1 MDLPDLPSLS
11 WTPGTRSASSL
22 TSRRARITPLQAG
35 LPVFGGTR
43 RVPGLRR
50 EEAAMLAGVSVD
62 YYTKME
68 RGNLR
73 GVSEGVLEALARGL
87 QLDEAERAHLF
98 DLARAGG
105 PMPRPRRRPAKLRVR
120 PSVQRI
126 LDAMTDAPAIVQ
138 NGRLDVFAANRLGF
152 ALYSEMDLAPGRP
165 ANHGRFVFLD
175 PRAKRFFLD
184 WERAADDTVAMLRA
198 EAGRDPHDRDLSDLV
213 GELSTR
219 SEDFRARW
227 AAHNVRAHQTGAKR
241 FHHPVVGDLSLTFEM
256 LELAAD
262 PGLHLLAY
270 SAEPGSTSHDALN
283 LLGSWAA
290 TVDPAELARTTDQR

>member
-1 MDLPDLPSLS
+1 MDA
-11 WTPGTRSASSL
+11 RNEIREFL
-22 TSRRARITPLQAG
+22 TSRRASITPQEAG
-35 LPVFGGTR
+35 LPVFGDNR
-43 RVPGLRR
+43 RVLGLRR

-98 DLARAGG
+98 DLARAAG
-105 PMPRPRRRPAKLRVR
+105 PMPRPRRRRPAEQRVR
-120 PSVQRI
+120 PGVQRI
-126 LDAMTDAPAIVQ
+126 LDAMIDAPAIVQ
-138 NGRLDVFAANRLGF
+138 NGRLDVLAANRLGL
-152 ALYSEMDLAPGRP
+152 ALYSEMDLAPPRP

-175 PRAKRFFLD
+175 PRAHGFFLD
-184 WERAADDTVAMLRA
+184 WERVANDTVAMLRA

-213 GELSTR
+213 GALSTR
-219 SEDFRARW
+219 SEEFRVRW

-241 FHHPVVGDLSLTFEM
+241 FHHPVVGDLTLTYEM
-256 LELAAD
+256 LELTAD
-262 PGLHLLAY
+262 PGLQLLAF
-270 SAEPGSTSHDALN
+270 SAEPGTTSQDALR

-290 TVDPAELARTTDQR
+290 TVQPATTHATDQA

>member
-1 MDLPDLPSLS
+1 VEPKNDIREFLS
-11 WTPGTRSASSL
+11 
-22 TSRRARITPLQAG
+22 SRRARITPQQAG
-35 LPVFGGTR
+35 LPVFGDPR

-50 EEAAMLAGVSVD
+50 EEVAMLAGVSVD

-73 GVSEGVLEALARGL
+73 GVSETVLDALARGL
-87 QLDEAERAHLF
+87 RLDEAERLHLF
-98 DLARAGG
+98 DLARAAG
-105 PMPRPRRRPAKLRVR
+105 PTPRPRSRPAKQRVR

-126 LDAMTDAPAIVQ
+126 LDAMTDAPALVQ
-138 NGRLDVFAANRLGF
+138 NARLDVFAANRLGY
-152 ALYSEMDLAPGRP
+152 AVYSEMDLAPGRP
-165 ANHGRFVFLD
+165 ANHARYVFLD

-184 WERAADDTVAMLRA
+184 WDRVADDTVAMLRA
-198 EAGRDPHDRDLSDLV
+198 EAGRDPHDRDLTDLI

-219 SEDFRARW
+219 SQDFRVCW
-227 AAHNVRAHQTGAKR
+227 AAHNVRVHQTGAKR

-262 PGLHLLAY
+262 PGLHLLVL
-270 SAEPGSTSHDALN
+270 SAEPGTPSHDALK

-290 TVDPAELARTTDQR
+290 TVDPATARATNDA